1 MCCVVLCC
9 VVLCCVVCMGVHVCG
24 IGADC
29 VADCKCVVL
38 CCVVCMCVHV
48 CVGLVLIEWL
58 IVSVLCC
65 VYECIYIYGAVLAQ
79 LILIG
84 M

>member
-1 MCCVVLCC
+1 
-9 VVLCCVVCMGVHVCG
+9 MGVHVYVRLMM
-24 IGADC
+24 IAWLI
-29 VADCKCVVL
+29 ASVL

-58 IVSVLCC
+58 VVSVLCC
-65 VYECIYIYGAVLAQ
+65 VYECIYIYGAVLAR
-79 LILIG
+79 LLLIG